1 MTKDTPT
8 LEAKRHSLAHIL
20 AQAVLDMFPDAKLGV
35 GPAIENGFYYDF
47 ELPRTLI
54 PEDLPIL
61 EKKMK
66 HIVKQ
71 NQEFTSKME
80 PADEAIKYLKKIKQP
95 YKVELAEGFKKEG
108 NKELGFH
115 RNGPFVDLCRGGHVK
130 STNQIPA
137 DSFKLDRIA
146 GAYWKGDEKNP
157 MLQRIYG
164 LAFETKQELDEFL
177 AMRKEA
183 EKRDHRKLGKELELF
198 SFNENVGPG
207 LPLWHPNGAVLVEE
221 LETLAKEMEF
231 KAGFKRVRTPH
242 LTKGKLYEL
251 SGHLAHYKDSMYPP
265 MVMDNEEEAYYMKPM
280 NCPHHHMIFAA
291 NPKSYRDLPLRYAEY
306 GTCYRYEDSGALFG
320 LMRVRSL
327 QMNDAHIYCTE
338 GQFEDEFSAVTD
350 MYLKYFEI
358 FGIKKFVMRLSLHDP
373 KKLGEKYLNEPEL
386 WIKTEDMVRKAMK
399 KSKVEFVE
407 EADEAAFY
415 GPKIDIQVWS
425 AIGREFTLA
434 TNQVDFGVPK
444 RMGLSYTDEKGNE
457 AVPLCIHRAP
467 LSTHERFI
475 GFLIEHFGGAFP
487 VWLAPVQAVVIP
499 VADAHEDYAR
509 ELEKEMFEK
518 GIRAEVLTA
527 EETLGKRIRTSEKLK
542 VPYMLVVGDNEAKG
556 KSVTARS
563 YHSKE
568 QKEYKKDAFLQ
579 SLLDEIR
586 ERRLPA

>member
-1 MTKDTPT
+1 MSKST
-8 LEAKRHSLAHIL
+8 LTIEEKRHSLAHIL
-20 AQAVLDMFPDAKLGV
+20 AQAVVDMFPDAKLGV
-35 GPAIENGFYYDF
+35 GPVIENGFYYDF

-71 NQEFTSKME
+71 NQEFTAKEE
-80 PADEAIKYLKKIKQP
+80 PVDEAIAYLKEINQP
-95 YKVELAEGFKKEG
+95 YKVELAEGLKAEGEKK
-108 NKELGFH
+108 LGFH

-130 STNQIPA
+130 STNQIPV
-137 DSFKLDRIA
+137 DSFRLDRIA

-164 LAFETKQELDEFL
+164 LAFETKKELDEFL
-177 AMRKEA
+177 EARREA
-183 EKRDHRKLGKELELF
+183 EKRDHRKLGKELELY

-207 LPLWHPNGAVLVEE
+207 LPLWHPNGTVLVEE

-231 KAGFKRVRTPH
+231 KAGYKRVRTPH

-251 SGHLAHYKDSMYPP
+251 SGHLTHYKASMYPP
-265 MVMDNEEEAYYMKPM
+265 MRLEGEDDYYVKPM

-291 NPKSYRDLPLRYAEY
+291 TPKSYRDLPLRYAEY

-338 GQFEDEFSAVTD
+338 SQFENEFSAVTE

-358 FGIKKFVMRLSLHDP
+358 FGIEKFVMRFSLHDP
-373 KKLGEKYLNEPEL
+373 KKLGEKYLNAPEL
-386 WIKTEDMVRKAMK
+386 WKKTEDMVRKAMK
-399 KSKVEFVE
+399 KSKVDFIEVE
-407 EADEAAFY
+407 DEAAFY

-444 RMGLSYTDEKGNE
+444 RMGLTYTDEKGEE
-457 AVPLCIHRAP
+457 AIPLCIHRAP

-475 GFLIEHFGGAFP
+475 GFLVEHFGGAFP
-487 VWLAPVQAVVIP
+487 TWLAPTQVVLIP
-499 VADAHEDYAR
+499 VAETHEKYAR

-518 GIRAEVLTA
+518 GIRVEVLTA
-527 EETLGKRIRTSEKLK
+527 DETLGKRIRNAEKMK
-542 VPYMLVVGDNEAKG
+542 IPYMLVVGDNEVKG
-556 KSVTARS
+556 KSVTVRS

-568 QKEYKKDAFLQ
+568 QKEHKKDAFLK
-579 SLLDEIR
+579 SLLEEIS
-586 ERRLPA
+586 ERRLP